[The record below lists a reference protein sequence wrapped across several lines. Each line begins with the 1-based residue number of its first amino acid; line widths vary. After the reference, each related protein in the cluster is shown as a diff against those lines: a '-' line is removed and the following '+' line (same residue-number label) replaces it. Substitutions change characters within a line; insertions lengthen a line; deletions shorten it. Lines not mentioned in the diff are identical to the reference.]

1 MTRNELI
8 RLAYNRLGM
17 GVDGVEI
24 TAGQYAFADTFLNAA
39 MAEINTEA
47 AFYFSADEVPPEAR
61 LAVADLIA
69 ADIAPSFSVVVPP
82 RSRAGAKLALLA
94 IIRPDDRKDVA
105 EPEFF

>member
-24 TAGQYAFADTFLNAA
+24 TAGQYALADTFLNAA

-47 AFYFSADEVPPEAR
+47 AFYFNADEVPPEAR

-69 ADIAPSFSVVVPP
+69 ADIAPSFSFAAP

>member
-24 TAGQYAFADTFLNAA
+24 TAGQYALANTFLDAA

-47 AFYFSADEVPPEAR
+47 AFYFNADDVPAEAR
-61 LAVADLIA
+61 LAVADLLA
-69 ADIAPSFSVVVPP
+69 ADIAPSFSMGAP
-82 RSRAGAKLALLA
+82 RSRAGAKLAVLA
-94 IIRPDDRKDVA
+94 FIRPDDRA
-105 EPEFF
+105 EIASAEFY